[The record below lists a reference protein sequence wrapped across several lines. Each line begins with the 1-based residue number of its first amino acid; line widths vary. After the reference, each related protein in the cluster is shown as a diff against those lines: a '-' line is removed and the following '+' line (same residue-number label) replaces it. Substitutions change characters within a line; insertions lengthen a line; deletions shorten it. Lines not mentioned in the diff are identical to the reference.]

1 VAELVDAA
9 DLKSVVLT
17 GVLVRLR
24 PWPPFFIHMKNEKV
38 NKLVDDIRDAETEVS
53 WAEHKA
59 QHADRR
65 KWAERLKG
73 LRNELKYLL
82 VNYRSR

>member
-1 VAELVDAA
+1 
-9 DLKSVVLT
+9 
-17 GVLVRLR
+17 
-24 PWPPFFIHMKNEKV
+24 MKNEAV
-38 NKLVDDIRDAETEVS
+38 NKLVDDIKKAETEVS

-59 QHADRR
+59 QHTDRR

-82 VNYRSR
+82 DNYRSR